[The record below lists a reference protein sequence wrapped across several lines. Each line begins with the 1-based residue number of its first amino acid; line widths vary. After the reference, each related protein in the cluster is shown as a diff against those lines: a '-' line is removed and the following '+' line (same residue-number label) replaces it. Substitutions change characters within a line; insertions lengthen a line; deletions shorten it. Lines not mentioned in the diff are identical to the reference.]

1 MTYDAFAPD
10 GTKIQ
15 GQVHTIAYAT
25 AEIAV
30 FLEPDASTDDHIDF
44 AGYTEVNWDSQQARH
59 LEGEL
64 IYEDENGNIWKA
76 SELTF
81 KETA

>member
-15 GQVHTIAYAT
+15 GQVYTIASAT

-30 FLEPDASTDDHIDF
+30 FLKPDASTEDHIDF
-44 AGYTEVNWDSQQARH
+44 AGYTQVDWDSQKPHHRD
-59 LEGEL
+59 GEL
-64 IYEDENGNIWKA
+64 IYEDENGNTWKA